1 MNVKKTLTVIF
12 DGQVLC
18 PEEPVDL
25 EPNVHY
31 IVTVERKEEEKP
43 QVPSNRAFRRILERA
58 TDLGI
63 SDLAQQHDHYL
74 YGTEKR

>member
-1 MNVKKTLTVIF
+1 MDVKKTLTVTF

-25 EPNVHY
+25 EPNAHY
-31 IVTVERKEEEKP
+31 IVTIERKEEKP

-63 SDLAQQHDHYL
+63 SDLAKQYDHYL
-74 YGTEKR
+74 CGTEKR

>member
-1 MNVKKTLTVIF
+1 MNARKTLTVTF

-31 IVTVERKEEEKP
+31 IVTIERKEDKP
-43 QVPSNRAFRRILERA
+43 QVPSNRAFRRILGRA
-58 TDLGI
+58 TNLGI

>member
-1 MNVKKTLTVIF
+1 MNAKKTLTVTF

-25 EPNVHY
+25 EPYVQY
-31 IVTVERKEEEKP
+31 VVTIERKEEKP

-58 TDLGI
+58 TNLGI
-63 SDLAQQHDHYL
+63 SDLARQHDHYL

>member
-1 MNVKKTLTVIF
+1 VIF

-31 IVTVERKEEEKP
+31 IVTIERKEEKP
-43 QVPSNRAFRRILERA
+43 LVPSNRAFRRILERA
-58 TDLGI
+58 ADLGI
-63 SDLAQQHDHYL
+63 SDLAEQHNHYL
-74 YGTEKR
+74 YGTEVDYARAN

>member
-1 MNVKKTLTVIF
+1 VNTKKTLIVTF

-31 IVTVERKEEEKP
+31 IVTIERKEEKP
-43 QVPSNRAFRRILERA
+43 LVPSNRAFRRILERA
-58 TDLGI
+58 TNLGI
-63 SDLAQQHDHYL
+63 SDLAEQHNHYL

>member
-1 MNVKKTLTVIF
+1 MNAKKTLTVTF

-31 IVTVERKEEEKP
+31 IVTIERKEEKP
-43 QVPSNRAFRRILERA
+43 LVPSNRAFRKILERA
-58 TDLGI
+58 TNLGV
-63 SDLAQQHDHYL
+63 SDLAEQHDYYL

>member
-1 MNVKKTLTVIF
+1 MNAKKTLTVTF

-31 IVTVERKEEEKP
+31 IVTIERKEEKP
-43 QVPSNRAFRRILERA
+43 LVPSNRAFRKILERA
-58 TDLGI
+58 TNLGV
-63 SDLAQQHDHYL
+63 SDLAEQHDHW
-74 YGTEKR
+74 GAS